1 MFPYY
6 LLDRIKTVLGIWSI
20 DEDNVL
26 KEFIGNFIQMINLY
40 VGADTFPTELE
51 FIVVECTVARYLRMG
66 SEGYESESLGE
77 VSITYQDIL
86 TPYIAYLDTYKSTNK
101 KVKFL

>member
-1 MFPYY
+1 MFPD
-6 LLDRIKTVLGIWSI
+6 LLNRVKTILGVWTIDHDDVL
-20 DEDNVL
+20 N
-26 KEFIGNFIQMINLY
+26 EFIGNFVQMINVY
-40 VGADTFPTELE
+40 VGAETFPTELE
-51 FIVVECTVARYLRMG
+51 FIVVECTVARYLRIG

-86 TPYIAYLDTYKSTNK
+86 TPYIPYLDSYKSTSS